1 MTLPTDMKK
10 NEVEVNIVLTDGSA
24 LDCCVFA
31 EEGQRLL
38 EIMNDDR
45 AYIPYT
51 DSDGNITIIQ
61 KTTIARITPVNQK
74 LTKWSP
80 EIALVED

>member
-1 MTLPTDMKK
+1 MPIPSGMKK
-10 NEVEVNIVLTDGSA
+10 KEVEVTIVLTDGTT

-38 EIMNDDR
+38 EIMNDHRD
-45 AYIPYT
+45 YIPYT
-51 DSDGNITIIQ
+51 DTDGSVTIIQ
-61 KTTIARITPVNQK
+61 KTTIARITPVNQI
-74 LTKWSP
+74 TAKWPP